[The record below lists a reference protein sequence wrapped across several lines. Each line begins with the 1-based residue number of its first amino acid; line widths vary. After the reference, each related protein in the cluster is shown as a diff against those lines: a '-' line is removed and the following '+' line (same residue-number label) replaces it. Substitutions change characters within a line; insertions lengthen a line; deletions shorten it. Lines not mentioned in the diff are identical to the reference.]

1 MVTSENVWPTK
12 YERELVHR
20 TNFSPTNPITL
31 LSLFDINLYMTG
43 INLLSMQTKLWFH
56 FFCFCKYFVFEMH
69 MINFFINLLKN
80 HLRLL
85 FHFLPPENIRKP
97 LVFWYFQGAEKLS
110 VASNRLKDI
119 IYDKGVFSWLSNS
132 SQLIIIISFPL
143 GIFSVNVTKFTTSCG
158 FDHIYWRNSIWKIYY
173 FCAVIFEILN
183 VIILSIAW

>member
-1 MVTSENVWPTK
+1 M
-12 YERELVHR
+12 HR

-31 LSLFDINLYMTG
+31 LSLFDINLYLTG

-80 HLRLL
+80 TWNTIFNEIALLTHLRLL
-85 FHFLPPENIRKP
+85 FPFLLPENIRKP
-97 LVFWYFQGAEKLS
+97 LVFWYFQGAEKVS

-132 SQLIIIISFPL
+132 SQLIIIIVVLCLMIVDRYTF
-143 GIFSVNVTKFTTSCG
+143 I
-158 FDHIYWRNSIWKIYY
+158 
-173 FCAVIFEILN
+173 
-183 VIILSIAW
+183 VIIHCKINEVFH